1 MQDKRNGTPRHESV
15 NGSPW
20 QRMSAVTTPIFISRC
35 HEDQLFCPLTVHV
48 RITEGMVECLEAFN
62 INKRIHRTTNPET
75 WKVPKYPTHI
85 NTRLHFKF
93 ATNTPPNMLV
103 VRKWS
108 FTQRIGVAVSP
119 CANPEGSHID
129 IGSDRLEIPPRCDRC
144 YSIKPRCDEM
154 ALSRVTLPRLIINY
168 CRLTSN
174 TVNS

>member
-1 MQDKRNGTPRHESV
+1 MSLLTCPHGNECRS
-15 NGSPW
+15 SPH
-20 QRMSAVTTPIFISRC
+20 PIFTS

-48 RITEGMVECLEAFN
+48 RITEGMMERPEVFN

-75 WKVPKYPTHI
+75 WKVSKYPTHI

-108 FTQRIGVAVSP
+108 FTQRMGAAVSP

-129 IGSDRLEIPPRCDRC
+129 IGSDRLETPLD
-144 YSIKPRCDEM
+144 
-154 ALSRVTLPRLIINY
+154 ATGATLSSHDAMRWLY
-168 CRLTSN
+168 HG
-174 TVNS
+174 